1 MEIMMILII
10 MLLSPGLV
18 VLGQQLGVPAHLV
31 LGLTQVQELH
41 PGVHLHPQH
50 QADLGKYLVKKEN
63 IYTA

>member
-1 MEIMMILII
+1 

-31 LGLTQVQELH
+31 LGLAQVQELH

>member
-1 MEIMMILII
+1 MMNLNTL
-10 MLLSPGLV
+10 LLSPGLV

-50 QADLGKYLVKKEN
+50 QADLEKYLVRIKN
-63 IYTA
+63 IYTK